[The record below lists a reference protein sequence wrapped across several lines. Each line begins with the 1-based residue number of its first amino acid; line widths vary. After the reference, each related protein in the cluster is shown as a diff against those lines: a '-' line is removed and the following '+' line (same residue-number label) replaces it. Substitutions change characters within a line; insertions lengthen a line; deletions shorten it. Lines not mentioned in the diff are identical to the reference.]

1 MENRSFK
8 RRCPMAGS
16 ADGKPGFVSWPVARC
31 VERFEAAAK
40 TDNGCKDCQTL
51 LNEAWLLL
59 GG

>member
-1 MENRSFK
+1 
-8 RRCPMAGS
+8 MAGS